1 MFARLGNHFRDRHKP
16 AAPPRVLKPALA
28 LSPSTAFPLL
38 SLTSGNRGTVP
49 GGQPAGG
56 AHNSRATTPSSSN
69 QLGSIV
75 DKQFPQRLRNTPA
88 SMQDLVRRDSAV
100 LLRNALID
108 TDAAGG
114 VEVPEALRS
123 KGDPG
128 SFVVQAK
135 GFADEFFRAQ
145 VREVAGEVV
154 AYIPNNA
161 YLVRMNNAQAEALRG
176 RSRIRAILP
185 FEPYYKLDYLLL
197 PLALGQPDS
206 DASIPL
212 KLGLFPGS
220 ADAARAGLSGLGL
233 DVQGEDRSPFG
244 PVFVVDA
251 APQKLALIAG
261 LSSVQSVEIFRS
273 RVAMNDRTRV
283 LLGVSPDSTSPTNS
297 YLGLNGSNVWVN
309 VNDSGVDSTHLDLVG
324 RVFSGDPTALTDKLG
339 HGTHVAGVIAGSGAS
354 STNVLKVPPGS
365 EMGGNFRGV
374 ASAAK
379 LFVQPVSLT
388 TGPLSSDAILQ
399 ETAARTNYVLF
410 KKSNPMISNNSWG
423 YPGARDYDLAA
434 ASYDAAVRD
443 ALPEVS
449 GGQPMIYVFAA
460 GNSGFGSQDG
470 LGGEPDGLVSPATAK
485 NVITVGALE
494 SRRKITNEVVIKDP
508 NDPARSVT
516 NKVFETATDSDD
528 QIASFSSRGNV
539 GIGQEGQYGRFKPD
553 VVAPGAFVISTR
565 SKGWTNATFEPIP
578 QVSKFAGQIVGP
590 GQKNDYVFFIPDN
603 AISFDV
609 QVVANPGSPK
619 PLPALP
625 IHVAYNRPPVDGDF
639 LRDGQVVLP
648 RDGGLNPGELHFS
661 IGNRTDRPVPFDL
674 VTILTTTNASGTYF
688 QELGKLND
696 DLAPA
701 YRFESGT
708 SVSAGAVSGMLA
720 LMQQF
725 FESNKVAYTPALMKA
740 LLINGAKS
748 ANSIYDF
755 QVANTINYQGWGEVQ
770 IQASIP
776 PALASSLK
784 QNPPEYFLESGS
796 TNALATGQSVSW
808 KLDTSLQTNQTAPL
822 RLTLVWTD
830 PPGNPNAAI
839 KLVND
844 LDLVVSNTATKEV
857 FYGNLIPEGSD
868 FTSSIQAGGTNSGSY
883 SDLVNNVEN
892 VYVGHPQGNDYV
904 VTVTAKRVNVNAV
917 TTHTNGVVQDF
928 ALVAS
933 LGGQPVRLTLLP
945 GPVPVRAEI
954 FYPTNGAPLLSQ
966 RAGANSPLQG
976 GPSVPNNGV
985 TNQWSFYVF
994 TNVFSTNQP
1003 YSASLTNGQNV
1014 AFITFVPPNLSKP
1027 RNFDADIDLYVSR
1040 NPAITNLDTAALA
1053 GADRSNGR
1061 GGTETVVY
1069 TNAPV
1074 GSDAVFYIAVKS
1086 EDQQGA
1092 EYGFV
1097 ALSSNEP
1104 FERTDEFGNR
1114 LLRAMPPVVEIP
1126 DGSPS
1131 EPSGVYMFAVGI
1143 TPSLVQRVTVAT
1155 DINHGN
1161 VGDLFGNLSH
1171 DRQFVVLNN
1180 HNSDGGFIGPFHEF
1194 IFDDSNSG
1202 TFLSS
1207 RPSDGPGSLSS
1218 FQGNPITG
1226 AWIFSMVDN
1235 QLSHSGRVERL
1246 ELKIEPSQLDSA
1258 NGVNSSVLANR
1269 FAYFFVDVP
1278 ADANL
1283 LEVILSQ
1290 NTSPLNVYLRKDVQ
1304 PTVVDYDK
1312 FGSFNPPGGVVTLG
1326 TRDVPPLSAGRYY
1339 IGIFNPNA
1347 ASVNFNLRTRIE
1359 HSLSQSF
1366 SKSPTVKTPA
1376 VLADDVVQ
1384 FATNVVDDARPLT
1397 DVRVGVRIDHARLSD
1412 LALRLIS
1419 PQGKKILLMENRGGT
1434 STKEIGSQSVTT
1446 NFHHVALTYD
1456 TNNGVAALYLDGERA
1471 AEKVVGAFALDTR
1484 DDLFIGRQPT
1494 TNQFSAPF
1502 VGVLDEVGLYKRALS
1517 ASEVRAIHRFG
1528 SAGKNSMGRVANW
1541 SFENNGNDQQ
1551 TNNPVQIFGGTFVAG
1566 KEGVGLYLPQE
1577 AYARTTNSGALNVG
1591 LGSGFTVDAWISPA
1605 DLTTNRTLAL
1615 WSNGTNRLGTS
1626 FSIIPGLAGGPTGAS
1641 GPGLLSATLV
1651 GLDGTNRVVSMVQAG
1666 LIQTNGVATNFVFAV
1681 FNEDT
1686 NVARVPIKFAV
1697 PPYVTNAVSASVYLG
1712 GFEVATTNV
1721 NTVFGVSASLDG
1733 WTVQSNQVSVLNL
1746 PGQAHTGS
1754 NLLALAR
1761 GGIRRTLPTEAG
1773 HRYEVKFVHRHQ
1785 PDFEG
1790 IVAWWPGDGD
1800 ASDLVGFS
1808 GGGTSSGSV
1817 AFTNGVVQEAF
1828 LFPTAGSAVSVPDN
1842 ISLRLTNELSVEFW
1856 FNRLTGDTTSGALF
1870 AKRSEAKGA
1879 VKGRANYGVDF
1890 DPARGL
1896 GFWFDDPAV
1905 DGTGGD
1911 DLGSPSLFETV
1922 RLPLPLPSVGVFHH
1936 FVGTFKQI
1944 TSGQVDGT
1952 VYLDGK
1958 LIKSRRLDGSLANT
1972 LNEAPLVIG
1981 SLATNLGPYSVVID
1995 EPTLFA
2001 RALGEAEVSLIY
2013 SLANLGKCRY
2023 PCTPQTLLAIDGNAP
2038 FGFFSG
2044 GDWVTNTYT
2053 FTAKSQGTP
2062 VQLSALT
2069 PGALLDS
2076 FEMKEVFSKDYL
2088 PEETLKDLVGESAL
2102 GVWQLEVTDTRA
2114 GPISAGQRSEL
2125 VAWQLLLSF
2134 APTNYAAVTL
2144 QNGVTYS
2151 NLVGAG
2157 QSLFFIVEPPRSAT
2171 RVTNTLAGVAPLD
2184 LVFNQNGL
2192 PTGGP
2197 VTGDVTL
2204 LRSLIAGISLI
2215 ATNGTTQMDANNA
2228 VLGASGI
2235 PKLQPGQRYYLGVN
2249 NVGAEASF
2257 SIRVDFDKLDPAIGG
2272 LTELRPGQTVL
2283 TNIASTNALQYYRF
2297 NVAAKTV
2304 SATFGVYP
2312 TNGNVNLYIR
2322 KAQGVINPLPTP
2334 NQYDYASENPGTAPE
2349 VITIDRSSLLP
2360 LAPGDW
2366 YLGVQNVE
2374 TNQVAYSILVLED
2387 SGGSSTN
2394 VVRLF
2399 DSQEVA
2405 ASTGAASGL
2414 SQVYVYTAS
2423 QDPAKLLF
2431 ELYNLTANG
2440 DLVVK
2445 RGSVPTAI
2453 DFDFSSQNVSNEDEQ
2468 VLVLTS
2474 ELGVSLDGD
2483 WYVGVLNRVGGPV
2496 GYTIR
2501 AAAARNGVLAGGKPA
2516 RIAVSLNGPGGA
2528 LQFTWNSIRGERYQ
2542 IEVSPDLVQ
2551 WATLTTLKATGPITQ
2566 FDGPPL
2572 GASNQFYRILQVP

>member
-1 MFARLGNHFRDRHKP
+1 MP
-16 AAPPRVLKPALA
+16 
-28 LSPSTAFPLL
+28 FPLL
-38 SLTSGNRGTVP
+38 ALESAKRAPVTG
-49 GGQPAGG
+49 GG
-56 AHNSRATTPSSSN
+56 ATGGAQDSEPFAFSPVNDPA
-69 QLGSIV
+69 LIV
-75 DKQFPQRLRNTPA
+75 DKQFPLRLRNTRA
-88 SMQDLVRRDSAV
+88 SMQELTRRDSAV

-108 TDAAGG
+108 TGAGKE
-114 VEVPEALRS
+114 VEVPDALRS

-128 SFVVQAK
+128 SYLVQAK

-161 YLVRMNNAQAEALRG
+161 YLVRMSHSQAEALRG
-176 RSRIRAILP
+176 RSRVRAILP
-185 FEPYYKLDYLLL
+185 FEPYYKLDYALL
-197 PLALGQPDS
+197 PLALGQSDS
-206 DASIPL
+206 DASISL

-220 ADAARAGLSGLGL
+220 ADAARAGLGGLGL
-233 DVQGEDRSPFG
+233 DVRDEDRSPFG
-244 PVFVVDA
+244 PVLIVEA
-251 APQKLALIAG
+251 TAQKLASIAG
-261 LSSVQSVEIFRS
+261 LSSVQSVEILRS
-273 RVAMNDRTRV
+273 RVAMNDRSRV
-283 LLGVSPDSTSPTNS
+283 LLGVAPDSTTSSNS

-309 VNDSGVDSTHLDLVG
+309 VNDSGVDSTHRDLTG
-324 RVFSGDPTALTDKLG
+324 RVFAGDATALTDKIG
-339 HGTHVAGVIAGSGAS
+339 HGTHVAGVIAGSGVS
-354 STNVLKVPPGS
+354 STNIATIPPGS
-365 EMGGNFRGV
+365 ESGANFRGV
-374 ASAAK
+374 APAAK

-388 TGPLSSDAILQ
+388 TGPLTSDTILQ

-410 KKSNPMISNNSWG
+410 KKTNPMISNNSWG

-470 LGGEPDGLVSPATAK
+470 IGGEPDGLVSPATAK

-494 SRRKITNEVVIKDP
+494 LRRRITNEVVLKDP
-508 NDPARSVT
+508 NDPTRSVT
-516 NKVFETATDSDD
+516 NKVFETATDTDD
-528 QIASFSSRGNV
+528 QVASFSSRGNV
-539 GIGQEGQYGRFKPD
+539 GIGHEGQYGRFKPD

-565 SKGWTNATFEPIP
+565 SKGWTNAAFEPIP
-578 QVSKFAGQIVGP
+578 QVSKFQGQVVGP
-590 GQKNDYVFFIPDN
+590 SQKNDYVVFIPDN
-603 AISFDV
+603 AIGFDV
-609 QVVANPGSPK
+609 EVLANPGSPK
-619 PLPALP
+619 PLPLLP
-625 IHVAYNRPPVDGDF
+625 IYVAYNRPPVDGDF
-639 LRDGQVVLP
+639 LRNGQVILP

-661 IGNRTDRPVPFDL
+661 IGNKTDRPVPFDL

-776 PALASSLK
+776 PTLASDLK
-784 QNPPEYFLESGS
+784 QNPPVYFLESGA
-796 TNALATGQSVSW
+796 TNALATGQSFSW
-808 KLDTSLQTNQTAPL
+808 KIDTSLQTNQSGPL

-830 PPGNPNAAI
+830 PPGNPSAAI

-844 LDLVVSNTATKEV
+844 LDLVVSNTVTKEV

-868 FTSSIQAGGTNSGSY
+868 FTPAIPVGVTNSGSY
-883 SDLVNNVEN
+883 SDVVNNVEN

-933 LGGQPVRLTLLP
+933 LGGQPVRLAAIPPSEPL
-945 GPVPVRAEI
+945 RAEI
-954 FYPTNGAPLLSQ
+954 FYPTNGAPLLNQ
-966 RAGANSPLQG
+966 RAGANSPLLG
-976 GPSVPNNGV
+976 GPNVPNSGV

-994 TNVFSTNQP
+994 TNAFSTNQP
-1003 YSASLTNGQNV
+1003 YSASLTNGENV

-1027 RNFDADIDLYVSR
+1027 RNFDADVDLYVSR
-1040 NPAITNLDTAALA
+1040 NPAITNLDAAALA
-1053 GADRSNGR
+1053 GADRSIAR

-1074 GSDAVFYIAVKS
+1074 GPGAVFYVAVKS

-1097 ALSSNEP
+1097 VLSSNEP

-1114 LLRAMPPVVEIP
+1114 ILTAMPPVVDIP

-1131 EPSGVYMFAVGI
+1131 QPSGVYMFAIGI
-1143 TPSLVQRVTVAT
+1143 TPSLVQRVTAIA
-1155 DINHGN
+1155 DMNHGN
-1161 VGDLFGNLSH
+1161 VGDLAGNLSH

-1180 HNSDGGFIGPFHEF
+1180 HNSNGGLIGPYHQF

-1202 TFLSS
+1202 MFFGS
-1207 RPSDGPGSLSS
+1207 RPSDGPGSLNA

-1246 ELKIEPSQLDSA
+1246 ELRVEPSQLDSV

-1269 FAYFFVDVP
+1269 FTFFFIDVP
-1278 ADANL
+1278 ADGSQL
-1283 LEVILSQ
+1283 DVILSQ
-1290 NTSPLNVYLRKDVQ
+1290 NSSPLNVYLRKDVQ
-1304 PTVVDYDK
+1304 PTLVDYDK
-1312 FGSFNPPGGVVTLG
+1312 FGSFNPPGGTLTLG

-1366 SKSPTVKTPA
+1366 SKSPTVRTPS
-1376 VLADDVVQ
+1376 VLSDDVVQ
-1384 FATNVVDDARPLT
+1384 YATNVVDDARPLT

-1434 STKEIGSQSVTT
+1434 STKEIGSQIVTT
-1446 NFHHVALTYD
+1446 NFYHVALTYD
-1456 TNNGVAALYLDGERA
+1456 RTNGVAALYLNGEMA
-1471 AEKVVGAFALDTR
+1471 AEKAVGSFEVDTR

-1502 VGVLDEVGLYKRALS
+1502 VGVLDEVGVYNRAL
-1517 ASEVRAIHRFG
+1517 APSEVRAIHRFG
-1528 SAGKNSMGRVANW
+1528 SAGKNTLGLAANW

-1551 TNNPVQIFGGTFVAG
+1551 INNPVQIFGGGFVPG

-1577 AYARTTNSGALNVG
+1577 AYARATNSVALNVG
-1591 LGSGFTVDAWISPA
+1591 VGSGFTLDAWINPA
-1605 DLTTNRTLAL
+1605 ELTTNRTLVL

-1626 FSIIPGLAGGPTGAS
+1626 FSIVPGLASAFT
-1641 GPGLLSATLV
+1641 PGLLSATLV
-1651 GLDGTNRVVSMVQAG
+1651 GLDGTNRVVSMEQSG
-1666 LIQTNGVATNFVFAV
+1666 WIQTNAVATNFVFAV

-1686 NVARVPIKFAV
+1686 NVARLPIKFAV
-1697 PPYVTNAVSASVYLG
+1697 PPYVTNAASSSIYLG
-1712 GFEVATTNV
+1712 GFEVTATNV
-1721 NTVFGVSASLDG
+1721 NTVFGTSANLDG
-1733 WTVQSNQVSVLNL
+1733 WSVRSNQVSVLNL
-1746 PGQAHTGS
+1746 PWLAHTGS

-1761 GGIRRTLPTEAG
+1761 GAIRRTLPTEAD
-1773 HRYEVKFVHRHQ
+1773 HRYELKFVHRHQ
-1785 PDFEG
+1785 PDFDG

-1808 GGGTSSGSV
+1808 SGTPSGSV
-1817 AFTNGVVQEAF
+1817 AFTNGMVREAF
-1828 LFPTAGSAVSVPDN
+1828 LFPTPGAAVSAPDN

-1856 FNRLTGDTTSGALF
+1856 FNRLSAATTSGSLF
-1870 AKRSEAKGA
+1870 AKRTETKGAAKGH
-1879 VKGRANYGVDF
+1879 ANYGVDL

-1911 DLGSPSLFETV
+1911 DFGLASGLESV
-1922 RLPLPLPSVGVFHH
+1922 RIPLPLPSVGVFHH

-1944 TSGQVDGT
+1944 STGQVDGT

-1958 LIKSRRLDGSLANT
+1958 LIKTKRIAGSLANT
-1972 LNEAPLVIG
+1972 LSDAPLVIG
-1981 SLATNLGPYSVVID
+1981 SLSTNLAAYSVIMD

-2001 RALGEAEVSLIY
+2001 RALSETEVALIY

-2023 PCTPQTLLAIDGNAP
+2023 PCTPETQLTIDGNTP
-2038 FGFFSG
+2038 SGFFSS
-2044 GDWVTNTYT
+2044 GDWVTNTYA

-2062 VQLSALT
+2062 LELSSLT

-2102 GVWQLEVTDTRA
+2102 GIWQLEITDTRA
-2114 GPISAGQRSEL
+2114 GPTPAGPPSEL

-2144 QNGVTYS
+2144 TNGVTYS
-2151 NLVGAG
+2151 NLVAAG

-2204 LRSLIAGISLI
+2204 LRSAITGISLI
-2215 ATNGTTQMDANNA
+2215 ATNGTTQMDTNNA
-2228 VLGASGI
+2228 VLAAAGL

-2249 NVGAEASF
+2249 NAGADAPF
-2257 SIRVDFDKLDPAIGG
+2257 SIRVDFDRLDSSIGG
-2272 LTELRPGQTVL
+2272 LTELKPGQTVI

-2297 NVAAKTV
+2297 NVATNTV
-2304 SATFGVYP
+2304 SATFAVYP

-2322 KAQGVINPLPTP
+2322 RAQGVINPLPTP
-2334 NQYDYASENPGTAPE
+2334 NQYDYASENPGSTPE
-2349 VITIDRSSLLP
+2349 VIAVDRNSFPP
-2360 LAPGDW
+2360 LVPGDW
-2366 YLGVQNVE
+2366 YLGVQNVD
-2374 TNQVAYSILVLED
+2374 TNQVPYSILVLES

-2394 VVRLF
+2394 VIRLV
-2399 DSQEVA
+2399 DSQEV
-2405 ASTGAASGL
+2405 SSLTGGASGL

-2423 QDPAKLLF
+2423 QDPSKLLF

-2440 DLVVK
+2440 DLLVK
-2445 RGSVPTAI
+2445 RGSVPSAT
-2453 DFDFSSQNVSNEDEQ
+2453 DFDFSSQNLGTEEEQ
-2468 VLVLTS
+2468 VVVLTS
-2474 ELGVSLDGD
+2474 ELGVSLNGD
-2483 WYVGVLNRVGGPV
+2483 WYLGVLNRAGSPIA
-2496 GYTIR
+2496 YTIR
-2501 AAAARNGVLAGGKPA
+2501 AAAVQSGVLTGGKPA
-2516 RIAVSLNGPGGA
+2516 RIALSLNGAGGG
-2528 LQFTWNSIRGERYQ
+2528 LQFTWNSIRAERYR
-2542 IEVSPDLVQ
+2542 IEVSTDLVQ
-2551 WATLTTLKATGPITQ
+2551 WNELVTLTAPGPFTR
-2566 FDGPPL
+2566 FDGPPI
-2572 GASNQFYRILQVP
+2572 GASNQFYRVQQVP